1 MAVYER
7 PERPPKSESS
17 MTIDELSMLAQDNI
31 AKYNRSQRLQ
41 ELLSFNEAIDDSIFT
56 SSYGE
61 IEIVASSINGS
72 KRKILFGKNE
82 AILMANVVKKAI
94 ISIAREIGE
103 ELKG

>member
-7 PERPPKSESS
+7 PERAPKSESS

-41 ELLSFNEAIDDSIFT
+41 ELLSFIEAINDSIII
-56 SSYGE
+56 SNYGE

-72 KRKILFGKNE
+72 KRKILFRRNE
-82 AILMANVVKKAI
+82 AVLMANVVKKAI

-103 ELKG
+103 ELKE